1 MLYPTHSGEPG
12 IIKTR
17 SGKLHFNSDRCHTTH
32 TIRGPLLRHISGI
45 DSIATLGIL
54 DYIVSALR
62 TVVNRYALAWPI
74 TSELTHRIDIKMATP
89 SGQPDVK
96 TVQHITIVI

>member
-1 MLYPTHSGEPG
+1 MLYFTHSGEPG
-12 IIKTR
+12 IVNIR

-32 TIRGPLLRHISGI
+32 TIRGPLLRHMSDI

-54 DYIVSALR
+54 NYIVSALR
-62 TVVNRYALAWPI
+62 TVVNRDALAQLI

-89 SGQPDVK
+89 LGQPNVK
-96 TVQHITIVI
+96 TVQHINIVI

>member
-12 IIKTR
+12 IIKIR
-17 SGKLHFNSDRCHTTH
+17 SGKLHFNSDRCHTTC
-32 TIRGPLLRHISGI
+32 TIRGPLLRHISDI
-45 DSIATLGIL
+45 DSTATLGIL

-62 TVVNRYALAWPI
+62 TVVNRDASAWPI